1 MRTQPRGLFL
11 TGDAAGRSHELF
23 AVTQSF
29 DPDHDDRLR
38 WSARLSV
45 ALHLITAVILLF
57 GSWWPWWAT
66 ERTPAMSAR
75 PFEVTFLHPSDD
87 MASPV
92 LDAAERDVDRV
103 WARRQAPTAAD
114 DDEAM
119 GPSSTTVDIA
129 GYVINLEK
137 FLPGTEMFPFLTTE
151 LGLDPVP
158 VTRSH
163 GIEQW
168 PFGIGARDAA
178 SSGMPPLLISDTDA
192 QAIVDELW
200 SRRSR
205 WDDFGV
211 FTDLISS
218 YNPNEGRLPGL
229 LQAHLAQ
236 NMLQPYASTF
246 APDPQLWVMLEI
258 AAEHGEFIAF
268 AKRHINE
275 HPSTR
280 VSTELLFLLDELAQG
295 NRSALT
301 ALLEIDM
308 ETELYWTRSFQSG
321 AFALLDRI
329 RRRIEMALD
338 AGGLDTLSDIDA
350 AYDLVRLGLLSR
362 IVETSPSAYRV
373 NDALYLI
380 GALYWG
386 HGRRAEATS
395 TWQEMQP
402 DHTDSYVL
410 AATDVLAGL
419 GNAPAIDAALEAEH
433 RRWVD
438 FSFDRL
444 RRFGFGFQTF

>member
-1 MRTQPRGLFL
+1 M

-29 DPDHDDRLR
+29 DPDHDDRFR

-57 GSWWPWWAT
+57 GPWWAT

-114 DDEAM
+114 DDESM

-192 QAIVDELW
+192 QAIVDELV
-200 SRRSR
+200 RVY
-205 WDDFGV
+205 G
-211 FTDLISS
+211 DLAEIKVALADAV
-218 YNPNEGRLPGL
+218 GRKDWE
-229 LQAHLAQ
+229 QEEK
-236 NMLQPYASTF
+236 
-246 APDPQLWVMLEI
+246 LEQRYYRLK
-258 AAEHGEFIAF
+258 E
-268 AKRHINE
+268 
-275 HPSTR
+275 
-280 VSTELLFLLDELAQG
+280 DEQKFWED
-295 NRSALT
+295 
-301 ALLEIDM
+301 LER
-308 ETELYWTRSFQSG
+308 TK
-321 AFALLDRI
+321 
-329 RRRIEMALD
+329 
-338 AGGLDTLSDIDA
+338 
-350 AYDLVRLGLLSR
+350 
-362 IVETSPSAYRV
+362 
-373 NDALYLI
+373 
-380 GALYWG
+380 
-386 HGRRAEATS
+386 
-395 TWQEMQP
+395 
-402 DHTDSYVL
+402 
-410 AATDVLAGL
+410 
-419 GNAPAIDAALEAEH
+419 
-433 RRWVD
+433 
-438 FSFDRL
+438 
-444 RRFGFGFQTF
+444 

>member
-1 MRTQPRGLFL
+1 
-11 TGDAAGRSHELF
+11 
-23 AVTQSF
+23 
-29 DPDHDDRLR
+29 
-38 WSARLSV
+38 
-45 ALHLITAVILLF
+45 
-57 GSWWPWWAT
+57 
-66 ERTPAMSAR
+66 
-75 PFEVTFLHPSDD
+75 
-87 MASPV
+87 
-92 LDAAERDVDRV
+92 
-103 WARRQAPTAAD
+103 
-114 DDEAM
+114 
-119 GPSSTTVDIA
+119 
-129 GYVINLEK
+129 
-137 FLPGTEMFPFLTTE
+137 
-151 LGLDPVP
+151 
-158 VTRSH
+158 
-163 GIEQW
+163 
-168 PFGIGARDAA
+168 
-178 SSGMPPLLISDTDA
+178 
-192 QAIVDELW
+192 
-200 SRRSR
+200 
-205 WDDFGV
+205 
-211 FTDLISS
+211 
-218 YNPNEGRLPGL
+218 
-229 LQAHLAQ
+229 
-236 NMLQPYASTF
+236 
-246 APDPQLWVMLEI
+246 MLEI

-280 VSTELLFLLDELAQG
+280 VATELLFLLDELAQG
-295 NRSALT
+295 SRSPLT

-308 ETELYWTRSFQSG
+308 DTELYWTRSFQSG

-329 RRRIEMALD
+329 RRRIEVALD

-362 IVETSPSAYRV
+362 IVDTSPSAYRV

-444 RRFGFGFQTF
+444 RRFGFQTF